1 MPLLPYPPPLPKYI
15 YIYILHFFLL
25 SQPLLFLFLVLF
37 FCFGFLM
44 VAGFSS
50 LVVFLLGVIIR
61 VASGALYPGGGGDV
75 DISGV
80 AAVAMLICSCC

>member
-1 MPLLPYPPPLPKYI
+1 
-15 YIYILHFFLL
+15 
-25 SQPLLFLFLVLF
+25 
-37 FCFGFLM
+37 M

-61 VASGALYPGGGGDV
+61 VVSDALYPGEGGGV

-80 AAVAMLICSCC
+80 AAVAMLICSFC